1 MSDRITYFS
10 NQDLSLWHYLPRVES
25 VLRNFDSNNT
35 ISDINDAIELYH
47 ITLFIDNGARANS
60 WSEGDITDFEQKTAA
75 IKRCVY
81 QYFSQLQPDNIVELY
96 AQIEFNYQ
104 ETFWEIINKFKLW
117 SIVDDDTINNILNTH
132 EGSIR
137 YFLHHQGLVKKY
149 EVPIIQYFKS
159 HPQTAEILLSAFIEE
174 DKFGSRK
181 PIYIP
186 KGLTIDEREQIISN
200 YIDST
205 DPNLNYLQ
213 LIPQITKE
221 DKANLRISPKVRLKA
236 EKIAAKISDEF
247 FKDKNT
253 GIQYGFSIIISP
265 EKGLPPVQIKSNR
278 SSLHIEYIY
287 SEEYILSC
295 SGVQHLE
302 NFLRLFGIFDRYG
315 LISFVFHKY
324 DATSLFDM
332 LGMRAKKE
340 FPSGSVSFKMFFQT
354 ALGQTAAY
362 MQTLEKNG
370 IYIEDIIKTFYNETL
385 KNEYGYKGLSLN
397 VPGHDLSWLEKV
409 RALIPEIESIVR
421 QYNLYLAE
429 GEIDPEV
436 LELTDAIKITD
447 CGSMIPN
454 KYIYLTIGTTQQPN
468 MLQRVLHD
476 FFSDQ
481 SMLDYVEPYKEK
493 RYNSLYQLLLKEIV
507 LYDNY
512 ELYQK
517 SEIDWLI
524 DNHYLSKRDDGAL
537 TMSNPKLMGMLYD
550 LYKCDVCLYWNYD
563 ADTRLIIDD
572 YLNKDYLY
580 AESTLL
586 SHPEQ
591 DLFSFVFNN
600 ERFSNALAYRNKYL
614 HGNPPTDAKHYNVY
628 VISIMML
635 ICLLFK
641 IEHDLQVGQDL
652 KSY

>member
-25 VLRNFDSNNT
+25 TLRNFDNNYL

-60 WSEGDITDFEQKTAA
+60 WSEGDITDFVQKTTA
-75 IKRCVY
+75 IKKSLY
-81 QYFSQLQPDNIVELY
+81 QYFSQLPPDNIVKQY
-96 AQIEFNYQ
+96 AHVEFNYQ

-117 SIVDDDTINNILNTH
+117 SIVDNDAITDILNSY
-132 EGSIR
+132 EGSIS
-137 YFLHHQGLVKKY
+137 YFLHHRGLVEHY
-149 EVPIIQYFKS
+149 EIPIIQYFKS
-159 HPQTAEILLSAFIEE
+159 HPKTAEILLSTFIEE
-174 DKFGSRK
+174 DKFGNRK

-213 LIPQITKE
+213 LISQITNE
-221 DKANLRISPKVRLKA
+221 DKANLRVSPKIRLKA

-253 GIQYGFSIIISP
+253 GIQYGFSIIISQ
-265 EKGLPPVQIKSNR
+265 EKGLPPIQIKSNR
-278 SSLHIEYIY
+278 SSLHFEYIY

-295 SGVQHLE
+295 SGVQHME
-302 NFLRLFGIFDRYG
+302 NFLRLFGFIDKHG

-324 DATSLFDM
+324 DATSLFDI
-332 LGMRAKKE
+332 LGIRAKNE
-340 FPSGSVSFKMFFQT
+340 FPSGSVNFRMGFQT
-354 ALGQTAAY
+354 AIGQTAAY
-362 MQTLEKNG
+362 MQTIEKNG

-429 GEIDPEV
+429 GEIDPEI
-436 LELTDAIKITD
+436 LQLTDTIKITD
-447 CGSMIPN
+447 CGSMVPN
-454 KYIYLTIGTTQQPN
+454 KYIYLTIGTTQKPN
-468 MLQRVLHD
+468 ILQRVLHD

-481 SMLDYVEPYKEK
+481 SMLDYVEPYKGK
-493 RYNSLYQLLLKEIV
+493 KYNSLYQLLHKENV
-507 LYDNY
+507 SYDNY
-512 ELYQK
+512 EPYQK
-517 SEIDWLI
+517 PEIDWLM
-524 DNHYLSKRDDGAL
+524 DNHYLSKSDDGAL

-563 ADTRLIIDD
+563 EDTKLIIDD
-572 YLNKDYLY
+572 YLSKGYLY
-580 AESTLL
+580 TESTLL

-591 DLFSFVFNN
+591 DLFSYVFNN

-614 HGNPPTDAKHYNVY
+614 HGNPPTDVKHYNVY
-628 VISIMML
+628 VLSVMML
-635 ICLLFK
+635 ISLLFK
-641 IEHDLQVGQDL
+641 IEHDLQVGQQL